1 MTVAATAGEEGAFVS
16 LSDTPRFEDARGWL
30 QVLYESDTTI
40 LKRSFSRAGV
50 FRGLHAQASPS
61 PQTKLIR
68 VVSGRIVDFLVSLD
82 DPDRRLLHR
91 ELDPADGWIGVAAHY
106 AHGFYA
112 LEDTIF
118 EYVCDGRYD
127 EGSEQ
132 AFSIADD
139 LRVMGFADPILS
151 AKDRAAPALRG
162 IRA

>member
-1 MTVAATAGEEGAFVS
+1 MTAGVEDAFAL
-16 LSDTPRFEDARGWL
+16 LSDAPRFEDARGWL
-30 QVLYESDTTI
+30 QVLYESETTI

-50 FRGLHAQASPS
+50 FRGLHAQAAPS

-82 DPDRRLLHR
+82 DPDRRILHR
-91 ELDPADGWIGVAAHY
+91 ELTPGDGWVRIAAHY

-112 LEDTIF
+112 VEDTMF

-127 EGSEQ
+127 EASEQ

-139 LRVMGFADPILS
+139 LRAMGFAAPILS

-162 IRA
+162 ACA